1 MEKIMKGKVKATG
14 VPPEYLQKPTGDKT
28 TRAKRKMKSGH
39 KLAFPEG
46 AYDTRPFK
54 ITITAADQA

>member
-1 MEKIMKGKVKATG
+1 MDKIMKGKVKA
-14 VPPEYLQKPTGDKT
+14 TGDKT
-28 TRAKRKMKSGH
+28 TRAKRKMKRAH